1 MRLAISWQF
10 AKQSLLTVIYLFQKT
25 IASPDIHPVLTWINE
40 MFEKGTLSESH
51 PFIQE
56 LPAFTTSFG
65 ALSKDPVRSFTD
77 MFSRYPAMIYLQ
89 ERMQNA

>member
-25 IASPDIHPVLTWINE
+25 IALSDIYPVLTWINE
-40 MFEKGTLSESH
+40 MFENGTLSESH

-56 LPAFTTSFG
+56 LPAFATGFG
-65 ALSKDPVRSFTD
+65 ALSKDPVKFFS
-77 MFSRYPAMIYLQ
+77 MFSRYPAMMYLQ
-89 ERMQNA
+89 ERMRNA